1 MFTTVTVG
9 IKGILVFIIIF
20 LRKIILFCLFLLKK
34 IEVQSIIQE
43 FSSSNDVLLCYILTF
58 FNLALVTYNNLC

>member
-34 IEVQSIIQE
+34 IKVQSIIQE

-58 FNLALVTYNNLC
+58 

>member
-20 LRKIILFCLFLLKK
+20 LRKIILFCLFFVEK
-34 IEVQSIIQE
+34 
-43 FSSSNDVLLCYILTF
+43 N
-58 FNLALVTYNNLC
+58 

>member
-20 LRKIILFCLFLLKK
+20 LRKIILFCLFMLKK
-34 IEVQSIIQE
+34 IKVQSIIQE

-58 FNLALVTYNNLC
+58 LT

>member
-34 IEVQSIIQE
+34 IKVQSIIQE

-58 FNLALVTYNNLC
+58 LT

>member
-20 LRKIILFCLFLLKK
+20 LWKIILFCLSMLKK
-34 IEVQSIIQE
+34 IKVQSIIQE

-58 FNLALVTYNNLC
+58 VT

>member
-20 LRKIILFCLFLLKK
+20 LRKIILFCLFMLKK
-34 IEVQSIIQE
+34 IKVQSVIQE

-58 FNLALVTYNNLC
+58 

>member
-58 FNLALVTYNNLC
+58 

>member
-34 IEVQSIIQE
+34 IKVQSIIQE

-58 FNLALVTYNNLC
+58 VT

>member
-20 LRKIILFCLFLLKK
+20 LRKIIF
-34 IEVQSIIQE
+34 
-43 FSSSNDVLLCYILTF
+43 VLSFYVEK
-58 FNLALVTYNNLC
+58 N

>member
-20 LRKIILFCLFLLKK
+20 LRKIILFCLFMLKK
-34 IEVQSIIQE
+34 IKVQSVIQE

-58 FNLALVTYNNLC
+58 LT

>member
-20 LRKIILFCLFLLKK
+20 LRKIILFCLSMLKK
-34 IEVQSIIQE
+34 IKVQSIIQE

-58 FNLALVTYNNLC
+58 VT